1 MIDYR
6 NQINPLSL
14 EELQN
19 NARIKNDEEL
29 DKLCNNICICMGWI
43 SFLTILFYIIMI
55 IILSRQNIS
64 NNDQN
69 LYIIEEYLSSNSK

>member
-43 SFLTILFYIIMI
+43 TFLTILFYIIMI
-55 IILSRQNIS
+55 ILLRQNIS